1 MRSEKKFRHRF
12 SHTAHI
18 HSMYCLSLYTFWLW
32 WSRVAS
38 MYNKLFMFPII
49 AMSTT
54 FWGAFQSCP

>member
-1 MRSEKKFRHRF
+1 MRSEKKKFRHRL

-18 HSMYCLSLYTFWLW
+18 HVLSLYTFWLW

-38 MYNKLFMFPII
+38 MYNKLLVFPII

-54 FWGAFQSCP
+54 FRGAFQL